1 MNSAKKVE
9 LLIEM
14 ENGVSIL
21 FQNGYLIVQTTAQP
35 DLTSWEGLKPRA
47 LSSEKLTTKIADQ
60 ITDVLDD
67 WVTDQTIK

>member
-14 ENGVSIL
+14 ENGISIL
-21 FQNGYLIVQTTAQP
+21 FQNGYLMVQTTAQS
-35 DLTSWEGLKPRA
+35 DLTSWDGIKARSLG
-47 LSSEKLTTKIADQ
+47 EKLTVKIADQ
-60 ITDVLDD
+60 ITDLLDD